1 MGYSSQGMKTTRLRR
16 SEETMKNQQRRL
28 QQLQSQKRK
37 LKEKG
42 QTLHEVLVASSI
54 LAITISGFS
63 SGIVR
68 SNQITHKSS
77 LRQAAESVIANDLES
92 VVKRRFYT
100 FRCKQGACQAATSGN
115 DKNLMYYDASDSD
128 DKDEFIE
135 SCNARSLAKDLL
147 AEDVNDVTTGDETLD
162 NRSILGSEIT
172 LTRTIALDESN
183 SNKAIIEY
191 KAEKDSDVIATI
203 KTTLVPN
210 AVHWCS

>member
-1 MGYSSQGMKTTRLRR
+1 MRWHNFIERCPQHNLLALRALFA
-16 SEETMKNQQRRL
+16 T
-28 QQLQSQKRK
+28 
-37 LKEKG
+37 
-42 QTLHEVLVASSI
+42 I

-68 SNQITHKSS
+68 SNQITHKAS
-77 LRQAAESVIANDLES
+77 LRQAAESVMTNDLES

-100 FRCKQGACQAATSGN
+100 FRCNQGPCKSATDEN
-115 DKNLMYYDASDSD
+115 NKNLMYYDASDSD
-128 DKDEFIE
+128 DKDDFIE

-147 AEDVNDVTTGDETLD
+147 AEDINDVTTGDETLD
-162 NRSILGSEIT
+162 NSSILGSDIT
-172 LTRTIALDESN
+172 LTRTIALDKSN
-183 SNKAIIEY
+183 SNQAIIEY